1 MRKFRFRLQR
11 VLEYRALQEEWAKE
25 AWLEAR
31 ALRIAAQQE
40 LEATIEEKKR
50 AELILPSSVE
60 EMQALDLYLERLD
73 DEIEA
78 QEAIVETLRQE
89 EEKCHGEWIEAR
101 KNHEALKRLREKA
114 YVAWQEEAARAEQK
128 ALDDWSNAR
137 RRKTA

>member
-40 LEATIEEKKR
+40 LEKTIQEKRR
-50 AELILPSSVE
+50 AECILPTSVE
-60 EMQALDLYLERLD
+60 EMQALDLYLERLE

-78 QEAIVETLRQE
+78 QEAIVETLRQD

-101 KNHEALKRLREKA
+101 KNHEALQRLREKA
-114 YVAWQEEAARAEQK
+114 YELWQYESARAEQK

-137 RRKTA
+137 RRKSA

>member
-40 LEATIEEKKR
+40 LEKTIQEKRR
-50 AELILPSSVE
+50 AECILPTSVE
-60 EMQALDLYLERLD
+60 EMQALDLYLERLE

-78 QEAIVETLRQE
+78 QEAIVETLRQD

-101 KNHEALKRLREKA
+101 KNLREKA
-114 YVAWQEEAARAEQK
+114 YELWQLESARAEQK

-137 RRKTA
+137 RRKSA